1 MMIKTAM
8 QMRDAAFA
16 TRPGYLIDK
25 FLDWVEQLSST
36 IPSAQLD
43 RLALIEIRTERVR
56 DR

>member
-8 QMRDAAFA
+8 QMRDAALA

-43 RLALIEIRTERVR
+43 RLALIEIRTERLR